1 MEQNISFRIEGIE
14 LLEYAIIAPDQ
25 IIEPQAVFKFDIN
38 IEHRFNLENNN
49 VFVIVAIHIFLQETG
64 IKVGNAKI
72 SCIYKVERLQNY
84 VDNTNQVSFPQDFI
98 ISLNSISLSTCRG
111 VIFALFRGTFLHNAI
126 LPIVDPKSFQIAT
139 PSK

>member
-14 LLEYAIIAPDQ
+14 LLEYTIIAPDK
-25 IIEPQAVFKFDIN
+25 IIEPQTIFKFDIN
-38 IEHRFNLENNN
+38 IEHRFSLENNN
-49 VFVIVAIHIFLQETG
+49 VFVIVAIHIFLRETG
-64 IKVGNAKI
+64 IKVGSAKI
-72 SCIYKVERLQNY
+72 SCIYKVEQLKNY
-84 VDNTNQVSFPQDFI
+84 VDNINQISFPQDFI

-111 VIFALFRGTFLHNAI
+111 VIFALFRGTFLHNAV